1 MAKNGNNI
9 IVYSGGTAIAGTR
22 SSEIQSGAELIE
34 VSDPTQGNPTQG
46 TWRQYIAGRKEWS
59 VTVGFLV
66 LSDSALAISNKTGIQ
81 DLLQVGNTFTLKIKE
96 RTAADSDGV
105 TGTAILKTCK
115 ITMTRGNL
123 VQGSFQFTGNGA
135 LSVPSAQT

>member
-22 SSEIQSGAELIE
+22 SSEVQSGSELIE
-34 VSDPTQGNPTQG
+34 VSSPTQGA
-46 TWRQYIAGRKEWS
+46 WRQYIAGRKEWN

-96 RTAADSDGV
+96 RNAADSDGV
-105 TGTAILKTCK
+105 AGTAILKTCK

-123 VQGSFQFTGNGA
+123 VQGSFQFTGNGT
-135 LSVPSAQT
+135 LSAPAAQA

>member
-22 SSEIQSGAELIE
+22 SSEVQSGSELIE
-34 VSDPTQGNPTQG
+34 VSSPTQG

-81 DLLQVGNTFTLKIKE
+81 DLLQVGNTFTIKIKE

-105 TGTAILKTCK
+105 TGTVILKTCK

-123 VQGSFQFTGNGA
+123 VQGSFQFTGNGE
-135 LSVPSAQT
+135 LSAPVAQS

>member
-22 SSEIQSGAELIE
+22 SSEVQSGSELIE
-34 VSDPTQGNPTQG
+34 VSSPTQG

-66 LSDSALAISNKTGIQ
+66 LSDSALAISNKTGVQ
-81 DLLQVGNTFTLKIKE
+81 DLLQVGNTFMLKIKE
-96 RTAADSDGV
+96 RNAADSDGV
-105 TGTAILKTCK
+105 TGSAILKTCK

-123 VQGSFQFTGNGA
+123 VQGSFQFTGNGT
-135 LSVPSAQT
+135 LSIPAAQT

>member
-1 MAKNGNNI
+1 MAQNGNNI

-22 SSEIQSGAELIE
+22 SSEVQSGSELIE
-34 VSDPTQGNPTQG
+34 VSSPTQGA
-46 TWRQYIAGRKEWS
+46 WRQYIAGRKEWN

-123 VQGSFQFTGNGA
+123 VQGSFQFTGNGE
-135 LSVPSAQT
+135 LSAPAAQA

>member
-22 SSEIQSGAELIE
+22 SSEVQSGSELIE
-34 VSDPTQGNPTQG
+34 VSSPTQG
-46 TWRQYIAGRKEWS
+46 TWRQYIAGSKEWS

-96 RTAADSDGV
+96 RNAADSDGV

-123 VQGSFQFTGNGA
+123 VQGSFQFTGNGE
-135 LSVPSAQT
+135 LSAPSAQA

>member
-34 VSDPTQGNPTQG
+34 VSSPSQG

-105 TGTAILKTCK
+105 TGTAILKTAK

-123 VQGSFQFTGNGA
+123 VQGSFQFTGNGT
-135 LSVPSAQT
+135 LSAPAAQA